1 MARNQETSMSE
12 FISSFGER
20 EEEQAFK
27 KFHKYYKCNHCPE
40 ILLSII
46 EPEHFTPLVSKTMEQ
61 EGRIVIIKGL
71 KEEDAIYNN
80 KKGTIIEKHKNG
92 QNSNF
97 FLVKLE
103 DNPDYNIPLH
113 SMNFTGF

>member
-1 MARNQETSMSE
+1 
-12 FISSFGER
+12 
-20 EEEQAFK
+20 
-27 KFHKYYKCNHCPE
+27 
-40 ILLSII
+40 
-46 EPEHFTPLVSKTMEQ
+46 MEQ

-97 FLVKLE
+97 F
-103 DNPDYNIPLH
+103 
-113 SMNFTGF
+113 FG